1 MHPAISATGVVAR
14 LAISFVII
22 SAVLFGSAGT
32 LNWPEAWLYI
42 ILQFSFS
49 AAIAAWL
56 KKNNPD
62 LLKERMTFLKQS
74 AQGWDKAITLGF
86 IPAFAACFLLA
97 GLDAVR
103 YGWSAVSWPVKAAGF
118 VGILASLAVVFWV
131 MHENTYLSRVVE
143 IQKERG
149 HQVISTGPY
158 RYVRHPMY
166 AGTILLFFSIPLALG
181 SLWALIPA
189 AVLTAVLVVRIHLE
203 ERMLREGLE
212 GYTAYAEK
220 VRYRLIP
227 GIW

>member
-1 MHPAISATGVVAR
+1 LQSEISTTGVVAR
-14 LAISFVII
+14 LAIGFVII

-32 LNWPEAWLYI
+32 VIWPEAWLYI
-42 ILQFSFS
+42 IVQFSFS
-49 AAIAAWL
+49 GGIAVWL
-56 KKNNPD
+56 RKNNPA

-74 AQGWDKAITLGF
+74 AQVWDKVIALGF
-86 IPAFAACFLLA
+86 IPFLAAYFLLA

-103 YGWSAVSWPVKAAGF
+103 YGWSAVSWPVKVAGF
-118 VGILASLAVVFWV
+118 AGVLVSLAVMFWV
-131 MHENTYLSRVVE
+131 MRENAYLSRVVE

-149 HQVISTGPY
+149 HHVISTGPY

-166 AGTILLFFSIPLALG
+166 ASIILLFFSIPLALG

-189 AVLTAVLVVRIHLE
+189 AVLSAVLVVRIHLE